1 MRQAQRLLAV
11 ELLRPRRREHLIRQE
26 RIDKRHPRRRGGIQP
41 RHLYGRRAQREHGER
56 RAALAMPAEVNQ
68 DIDLIRTDALRL
80 LLLCPLREHGSM
92 NARRLP
98 RRRCFRAVGERIG
111 IDIVSFRQMHCQCAV
126 ERRMVK
132 LRRKEAD
139 AQSRMMNGG
148 TRRQRLLAL
157 IERRTHRKLWLQL
170 LRCQLRRRMAEIEIA
185 GEMFPLKAQA
195 LVLGRRLEI
204 RGNRPLRIGER
215 TAAHPHHLREAP
227 LLLCGDLLMRTHVE
241 NRLNRLVDVP
251 RMNILTQ
258 GTVVLN
264 PAHTSLRSNLKYAV
278 SGGQPIRRGNQLPLP
293 VCT

>member
-1 MRQAQRLLAV
+1 
-11 ELLRPRRREHLIRQE
+11 
-26 RIDKRHPRRRGGIQP
+26 
-41 RHLYGRRAQREHGER
+41 
-56 RAALAMPAEVNQ
+56 MPAEVNQ

-80 LLLCPLREHGSM
+80 LLRCPLREHGSM

-98 RRRCFRAVGERIG
+98 RRRCIHAVGERIG
-111 IDIVSFRQMHCQCAV
+111 IDIVPLCQMRCQCAI

-132 LRRKEAD
+132 LRCKEAD

-185 GEMFPLKAQA
+185 GEMFPLKTQA
-195 LVLGRRLEI
+195 LVLGRRLEV
-204 RGNRPLRIGER
+204 RGNRPLRIGKC
-215 TAAHPHHLREAP
+215 TAAHPHHLRETP

>member
-1 MRQAQRLLAV
+1 
-11 ELLRPRRREHLIRQE
+11 
-26 RIDKRHPRRRGGIQP
+26 
-41 RHLYGRRAQREHGER
+41 
-56 RAALAMPAEVNQ
+56 
-68 DIDLIRTDALRL
+68 
-80 LLLCPLREHGSM
+80 M

-98 RRRCFRAVGERIG
+98 RRRCSDAVGKRIG
-111 IDIVSFRQMHCQCAV
+111 IDIVPLCQMRCQCSI

-139 AQSRMMNGG
+139 AQTRVMRGG

-170 LRCQLRRRMAEIEIA
+170 LRCQLRRRMTEIEVV
-185 GEMFPLKAQA
+185 GEMLPLKAQA

-227 LLLCGDLLMRTHVE
+227 LLLCGDLLMRAHIE

-251 RMNILTQ
+251 RMNIFTQ

-278 SGGQPIRRGNQLPLP
+278 SGGQPIRKGNQLPLP